1 MADKKILSIE
11 DDTFLLALL
20 SGKLTESGYKVL
32 TATTGADG
40 LAKAKMEHPDIIL
53 LDVMLPDIGGF
64 EVLEQLKTDAGTQ
77 AIPVILLSNLG
88 GRDEIDQGKALG
100 ATSYLIKANIV
111 PDELA
116 QMIETEVANAPQQ
129 TVAGQQQTA

>member
-1 MADKKILSIE
+1 MANKKILSIE

-20 SGKLTESGYKVL
+20 SGKLVEAGYTVFS
-32 TATTGADG
+32 ATTGADG
-40 LAKAKMEHPDIIL
+40 LAKAKAEHPDIIL

-64 EVLEQLKTDAGTQ
+64 EVLEKLKTDSGTQ

-88 GRDEIDQGKALG
+88 GRDEIEQGKQLG

-116 QMIETEVANAPQQ
+116 QMIELEVTNAPKI
-129 TVAGQQQTA
+129 TGG